1 MPLYSGCAC
10 HTFCR
15 ACATECCCFRL
26 FSCRHQITCLLAY
39 SLTYLPAC
47 SPRRDITLTPR
58 QRIAVYKELFRL
70 RQMENRTPEQQVR
83 GGGTSGAGGW
93 LECC

>member
-1 MPLYSGCAC
+1 M
-10 HTFCR
+10 
-15 ACATECCCFRL
+15 
-26 FSCRHQITCLLAY
+26 TCLLTY